1 MSKAMSGLIGS
12 FAGGLEGYSAGKLG
26 EIKNYQESNMMLIKD
41 IMDRKNKEFEHRLG
55 LERIGVEDQ
64 YARGRMELGQDFD
77 VENMKS
83 SQLHDLNMAEKE
95 FRQQLERDTIQF
107 GRQFALEKYQQSMA
121 NARASMS
128 AGTRAK
134 FNDYINPT
142 TGETRQ
148 ISEGDHVPQGFFPA
162 SYAASIGKVEE
173 YKLGRKRNALLSKFG
188 MVGDEVGNVFVK
200 GREGL
205 SEKEA
210 EQFVRAA
217 DKAGF
222 YVDVQKSD
230 RWFGEN
236 VYIPTSLVPKEVDDS
251 PTVRPIIGDQA
262 KADLSRVEN
271 KNGMDILNMTIDKFG
286 NEVNPNGGGTQ
297 RQSPPKNSG
306 IVSGAKPQGKP
317 RLIVERSKPE
327 GPPIDISR
335 HNPEIMPRGEVEKGP
350 SLERTIKWM
359 KENVLPSQ
367 NRDPDYWSADGI
379 INKKNPGNINLSNRP
394 VVKNADGSISTVR
407 SISVNIDG
415 EEVLIPTVS
424 ERGKILST
432 KEAIEQ
438 YKRTGKH
445 LGKFNSPEEATAYAE
460 KLHREQAAKYGNR

>member
-1 MSKAMSGLIGS
+1 MSKAMSGLIGA

-26 EIKNYQESNMMLIKD
+26 EVKNFQESNMMLIKD

-83 SQLHDLNMAEKE
+83 SQFHDLDMAEKE
-95 FRQQLERDTIQF
+95 FKRQLERDTIQF

-121 NARASMS
+121 NKRASMS

-148 ISEGDHVPQGFFPA
+148 ISEGDFVPQGFFPA
-162 SYAASIGKVEE
+162 SYAASTGKSEKFDPEVEE

-222 YVDVQKSD
+222 YVDIQKSD
-230 RWFGEN
+230 KWFEEN
-236 VYIPTSLVPKEVDDS
+236 VYVPTSLVPKEVDDS
-251 PTVRPIIGDQA
+251 PAGRPIIGNQA

-286 NEVNPNGGGTQ
+286 NEV
-297 RQSPPKNSG
+297 PPE
-306 IVSGAKPQGKP
+306 GAKPQRVPQSNGIVGSAKPENKPKLEVEWIDDGTSFADIMGGGDKAKATIPATINGRTMEIPLAVPTLTEREFNSLKAGKEP
-317 RLIVERSKPE
+317 TPEMIQKAVRHAEEKVGAGKSPMDTGGGSVVERLIDRYRRNVDDPE
-327 GPPIDISR
+327 VKKKL
-335 HNPEIMPRGEVEKGP
+335 RGEDKD
-350 SLERTIKWM
+350 SKLRKSFLRT
-359 KENVLPSQ
+359 P
-367 NRDPDYWSADGI
+367 
-379 INKKNPGNINLSNRP
+379 
-394 VVKNADGSISTVR
+394 
-407 SISVNIDG
+407 
-415 EEVLIPTVS
+415 PT
-424 ERGKILST
+424 
-432 KEAIEQ
+432 Q
-438 YKRTGKH
+438 
-445 LGKFNSPEEATAYAE
+445 
-460 KLHREQAAKYGNR
+460 Q